1 MECCTK
7 DNRYFVTEI
16 MPHYEYLRRFIFT
29 ITENEYLSSDIVQET
44 MLLAWKN
51 VMKLREYE
59 NLKSGLKTVAKNALY
74 SYYRKHGKE
83 MECVTLSD
91 VSVEAGLEQD
101 VADIVMQ
108 RESCEEFLTH
118 INSLKGNQLKV
129 ILLYY
134 YFDLSLKEI
143 GETLHLNYNT
153 VLSLHRRGIQSMRKM
168 MGIEVKKKEL
178 NKKSGGMKN
187 EQGTQ

>member
-1 MECCTK
+1 MELCTK

-51 VMKLREYE
+51 VMKVRDYE
-59 NLKSGLKTVAKNALY
+59 NLRGGLKAVAKNALY

-83 MECVTLSD
+83 MECVTLND
-91 VSVEAGLEQD
+91 VFLEVGLEQD
-101 VADIVMQ
+101 VAEIVTQ
-108 RESCEEFLTH
+108 RESSEEFLSH
-118 INSLKGNQLKV
+118 VNSLKGNQLKV

-134 YFDLSLKEI
+134 YFDMSLKEI

-153 VLSLHRRGIQSMRKM
+153 VLSLHRRAIQSMRKM
-168 MGIEVKKKEL
+168 MGIEVKKKE
-178 NKKSGGMKN
+178 NDKKTGGN
-187 EQGTQ
+187 EK